1 MSQKNKIEFGD
12 FQTPDGFALRLVS
25 LLRSHGV
32 MPETVIEPTCGVGS
46 FLVAASTVFPKLSS
60 RAAKEFFNAR
70 IFWDA
75 KRPISTEI
83 LQQLDIDKL
92 PSGVIPE

>member
-12 FQTPDGFALRLVS
+12 FQTPDGLALRLVS

-46 FLVAASTVFPKLSS
+46 FLVAASTVFPK
-60 RAAKEFFNAR
+60 AR
-70 IFWDA
+70 DV
-75 KRPISTEI
+75 R
-83 LQQLDIDKL
+83 
-92 PSGVIPE
+92 